1 MATRGWGR
9 LALVLAAACSEGESA
24 RPAREKAERKELPP
38 IVEVEYVLLPNGN
51 VVSASSPSGSSS
63 GFTSGD
69 ESSLALFGIETRDH
83 QVFFHSSES
92 GRRYTVKTK
101 DGRVLA
107 DRIDATQLGRDY
119 PDLLETI
126 ERGVDSSVGSS
137 LMGFGADD

>member
-9 LALVLAAACSEGESA
+9 LALVLAAACSEGEPSK
-24 RPAREKAERKELPP
+24 PARENAERKELPP

-51 VVSASSPSGSSS
+51 VVSATSPTGPSSVG
-63 GFTSGD
+63 

-107 DRIDATQLGRDY
+107 DRIDAAQLGRDY
-119 PDLLETI
+119 PDLLDVI
-126 ERGVDSSVGSS
+126 ESGVDFSEG
-137 LMGFGADD
+137 LMLGD